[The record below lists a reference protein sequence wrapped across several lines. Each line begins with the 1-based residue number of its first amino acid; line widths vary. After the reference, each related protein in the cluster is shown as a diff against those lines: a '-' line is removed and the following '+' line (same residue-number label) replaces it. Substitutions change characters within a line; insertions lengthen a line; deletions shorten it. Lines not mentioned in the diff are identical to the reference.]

1 MKGESQMTGK
11 KAFNYEKRKL
21 LENYLQKKVQINRIA
36 EVMEVSRQTVSKEIQ
51 KGLVTPGD
59 KSSYSADKAQTA
71 EEEKI
76 LAQIMRERGC

>member
-51 KGLVTPGD
+51 KDL
-59 KSSYSADKAQTA
+59 
-71 EEEKI
+71 
-76 LAQIMRERGC
+76 